1 MRRYSGV
8 NELCYKEGD
17 KKNQVTETIF
27 AHFLARQCR
36 IHKISTLFVKIN
48 WTIMWFNVK
57 RLTLNK
63 TQPGTDHNHIIK
75 TKTDERS

>member
-27 AHFLARQCR
+27 AHKLDNYA
-36 IHKISTLFVKIN
+36 V
-48 WTIMWFNVK
+48 
-57 RLTLNK
+57 
-63 TQPGTDHNHIIK
+63 
-75 TKTDERS
+75 